1 MKKIIL
7 ISFLLLSYTIF
18 YGQGTS
24 YNLGFSQV
32 INYDYNTTSQV
43 NSYSEVTIGSITV
56 PSNKVWKITSGSAVN
71 NTTGY
76 GYMCGIF
83 VDNNMVFGPGAGN
96 GTPISNTPIWL
107 SAGTYNVKFKNF
119 EASDRYIKGALSIVE
134 FNIE

>member
-1 MKKIIL
+1 MN
-7 ISFLLLSYTIF
+7 YE
-18 YGQGTS
+18 
-24 YNLGFSQV
+24 YNSSSIGGYQQ
-32 INYDYNTTSQV
+32 TTV
-43 NSYSEVTIGSITV
+43 GSITV
-56 PSNKVWKITSGSAVN
+56 PSGKVWKITSGSAVN

-76 GYMCGIF
+76 SYMCGIF

-134 FNIE
+134 FNVE